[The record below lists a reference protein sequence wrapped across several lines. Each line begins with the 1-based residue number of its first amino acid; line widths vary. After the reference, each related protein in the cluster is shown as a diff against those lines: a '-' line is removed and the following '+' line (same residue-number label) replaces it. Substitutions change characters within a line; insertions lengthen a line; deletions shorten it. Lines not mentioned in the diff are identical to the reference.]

1 MKKQITD
8 KNPQG
13 QLQLE
18 SNSSVESNSPAAA
31 QANALKT
38 PSYGTKGQ
46 KHALQSNMML
56 ASIILSILEAKE
68 LI

>member
-1 MKKQITD
+1 MKNQITD

-13 QLQLE
+13 QLQL
-18 SNSSVESNSPAAA
+18 ESNSPAAA